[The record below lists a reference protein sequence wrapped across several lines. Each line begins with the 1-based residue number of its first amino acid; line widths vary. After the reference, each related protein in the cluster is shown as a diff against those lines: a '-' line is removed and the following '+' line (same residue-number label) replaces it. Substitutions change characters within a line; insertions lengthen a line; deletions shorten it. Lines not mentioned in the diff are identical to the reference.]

1 VNDVSQSPEQ
11 IPLGEGLVG
20 PTVLERARAAEDEAD
35 PRVWVVKTL
44 ERAYA
49 DDPEEFERYFESL
62 ARLEHPHLVEYG
74 DLRRTEPTIQFEQEY
89 FDGVDFLTYVRR
101 APTLEE
107 LETLRR
113 RFDDNLQGRSDG
125 GSAAADPAEEPAE
138 DADESPPAPDTDDD
152 ADEETDDNPAGTDT
166 IDPWAKPDESD
177 ERNDRSSSG
186 PYTAPD
192 SRSDDGPVTTPPEP
206 LPDVQ
211 TYSGSSLA
219 DDDSSDVLLDPSDD
233 PEFDEVELLDVVFLR
248 LERLVPQILGAL
260 DYLHRFDHPHGDL
273 KPSNIL
279 VLPRGRA
286 ALVDFGLLPKVSIPE
301 SNFDFDASEWV
312 DPARDEDLQYTRAY
326 VAPEVRDELGATPE
340 ADLYALGCVL
350 FEAITGCRPFD
361 PDLEDPEQR
370 FDLHA
375 SALSELEPRC
385 PSAWVDLVLRLLDPD
400 PEARPDFEEIREVLA
415 SSRGRSVDIPPSFVP
430 EQQSFFGRDEVVDQ
444 LVDEAED
451 CVGDSEMRLSLLSG
465 KAGYGKTAMAERLAQ
480 WAAQRGWV
488 ILRGHCYERDSI
500 LYQGWDAIGVQL
512 ADICRDAGGD
522 IDRKT
527 DRLRRRAGRLLPALS
542 DDDPD
547 STPLARLE
555 AVDALRQLLEVVSA
569 ERPVLIVLDDL
580 NWATPDTAELL
591 ADLLAE
597 PEGLQCHVVGTW
609 RRTGDEPFDHPL
621 VDALESAPVEVGWHD
636 LRGFDD
642 HEAREF
648 LGTVAELPAELRERV
663 LEIGGDNPLVTEEL
677 IYQLHLEYAAGEHSD
692 HGEPILEADASS
704 MEQWLTTIVERRL
717 DTLSRREMF
726 VVQLLSVASIPLPEP
741 IISMA
746 LEEEFHSAESSDRS
760 LELILDR
767 LRSLRLVRHDAAT
780 RWDNVYSLFHNLSRT
795 LVLEDLHRQRLTH
808 LSEHLADAF
817 RRLWPD
823 AMSLRFEFLVRAERF
838 SDALDLALRAARR
851 AESRFAYHRA
861 AGFWRWVADQCDE
874 ANRKTTMQPVQ
885 ELARVERLAG
895 RPERAAELSAEL
907 ADGLPTGVTR
917 SQHRLRQFE
926 SLLEAGRRREALAA
940 LDDALGAFG
949 EQYLGSEWF
958 GTFREWKN
966 RAVAATN
973 RWSDDIDALEHSPLG
988 GRQTLR
994 LRLYRHI
1001 LLKNDLLDST
1011 RGRPFRA
1018 KFSAMAEQSKN
1029 ARLVGYDRLFM
1040 ALDCHRHCLHGRPNR
1055 AAEWY
1060 HEATRLLERTDDHC
1074 GLAHAAIGQARRLRD
1089 EGDFEE
1095 ARARLDRAAEQFRQT
1110 DTIDDREAYLVDWE
1124 YARLSRARNDLDR
1137 AIRNGRKLRHVHR
1150 HNRLARFRAN
1160 QVLVP
1165 VYLWRRDLDRAETLL
1180 EECDE
1185 FLDDEPMT
1193 TSAVWLARQDAR
1205 LNLALGR
1212 PEVAR
1217 GRLDM
1222 LSERITRSGL
1232 LNDPYVRLMYHLTR
1246 GQVLTAL
1253 VARKTRIGE
1262 SRRQQRVREI
1272 RSTLRK
1278 LRKSDA
1284 AHVPSVDAEV
1294 ARLFARISLMRGN
1307 LQEAYEHLR
1316 GAVGRLEEYAA
1327 PVDRAMCAEAEGTVY
1342 ERQKEG
1348 QGRALVEQAHVVYE
1362 HHGCRFPLV
1371 LEGWPIPDELSRLRP
1386 DESAL

>member
-1 VNDVSQSPEQ
+1 MNDVSDSIEQ
-11 IPLGEGLVG
+11 ISLGEGLVG
-20 PTVLERARAAEDEAD
+20 PTVLERVVDADDETA

-74 DLRRTEPTIQFEQEY
+74 ALRRTEPTIQFEQEY
-89 FDGVDFLTYVRR
+89 FDGVDLLTYVRR

-113 RFDDNLQGRSDG
+113 RFDDTLQSRSDG
-125 GSAAADPAEEPAE
+125 GSAAPDAAEETADDDDEPATT
-138 DADESPPAPDTDDD
+138 DDETDTDNQ
-152 ADEETDDNPAGTDT
+152 AIDETAGTDT
-166 IDPWAKPDESD
+166 IDSWARDDESD
-177 ERNDRSSSG
+177 ITNARSSSG
-186 PYTAPD
+186 PYPAAD
-192 SRSDDGPVTTPPEP
+192 SPPDDGPGTTPPEP
-206 LPDVQ
+206 LPDIQ
-211 TYSGSSLA
+211 TYSESSLA
-219 DDDSSDVLLDPSDD
+219 DEDSSDVLLDPADD
-233 PEFDEVELLDVVFLR
+233 PGFDEVELLDVVFLR

-279 VLPRGRA
+279 VLSRGRA
-286 ALVDFGLLPKVSIPE
+286 ALVDFGLLTEVSVPE

-312 DPARDEDLQYTRAY
+312 DPARDEDLDYTRAY
-326 VAPEVRDELGATPE
+326 IAPEVRDELGATPE

-361 PDLEDPEQR
+361 PDLDDPKRR

-400 PEARPDFEEIREVLA
+400 PEGRPDFDEIREVLA

-430 EQQSFFGRDEVVDQ
+430 EQQSFFGRDDVFEQ
-444 LVDEAED
+444 LVDEAEA
-451 CVGDSEMRLSLLSG
+451 CVGHSEMRLSLLTG

-488 ILRGHCYERDSI
+488 ILRGHCYDRDSI

-512 ADICRDAGGD
+512 AEICRDAGGD

-527 DRLRRRAGRLLPALS
+527 DRLRRRASRLCPALS
-542 DDDPD
+542 SDDPE
-547 STPLARLE
+547 TAPLDRLD
-555 AVDALRQLLEVVSA
+555 AVAALRQLLEVVSA
-569 ERPVLIVLDDL
+569 ERPVLILLDDL
-580 NWATPDTAELL
+580 NWANPDTADLL

-597 PEGLQCHVVGTW
+597 PAGLQCHVVGTW
-609 RRTGDEPFDHPL
+609 RGTGDESFDHPL
-621 VDALESAPVEVGWHD
+621 VEALGSAPVDVGWHQ
-636 LRGFDD
+636 LRGFDNC
-642 HEAREF
+642 EARDFVES
-648 LGTVAELPAELRERV
+648 VAEVPSELRERV
-663 LEIGGDNPLVTEEL
+663 LEIGGDNPLVIEEL
-677 IYQLHLEYAAGEHSD
+677 IYQLHLEYAAGEQSD
-692 HGEPILEADASS
+692 HDEPILEADAES
-704 MEQWLTTIVERRL
+704 MDAWLTTIVERRL
-717 DTLSRREMF
+717 DALSRREMF

-741 IISMA
+741 IISMV

-767 LRSLRLVRHDAAT
+767 LRSLRLVRHEAAT
-780 RWDNVYSLFHNLSRT
+780 RWDDVYSLFHNLSRT
-795 LVLEDLHRQRLTH
+795 LVLEDIHRQH
-808 LSEHLADAF
+808 LIHLCEHLADAF
-817 RRLWPD
+817 RRTWPE
-823 AMSLRFEFLVRAERF
+823 AMSLRFEFLVRAERL
-838 SDALDLALRAARR
+838 SDALDLALRAARQ
-851 AESRFAYHRA
+851 AERRFAYHRA
-861 AGFWRWVADQCDE
+861 AAMWRWVADQSDE

-895 RPERAAELSAEL
+895 HPEQAAELSARL
-907 ADGLPTGVTR
+907 AGGLPTGVTR

-926 SLLEAGRRREALAA
+926 SLLEAGRRREALVA
-940 LDDALGAFG
+940 LDDALGAFA

-1018 KFSAMAEQSKN
+1018 RFSAMAEQSKD

-1040 ALDCHRHCLHGRPNR
+1040 ALDCHRQCLHGRPNR

-1060 HEATRLLERTDDHC
+1060 DEAHRLLERTDDHC
-1074 GLAHAAIGQARRLRD
+1074 GLAHEAIGQARRLRN

-1095 ARARLDRAAEQFRQT
+1095 ADAKLDRADQHFRQT
-1110 DTIDDREAYLVDWE
+1110 DSVDDRETYLIDWE
-1124 YARLSRARNDLDR
+1124 YGRLSRARNRLDR
-1137 AIRNGRKLRHVHR
+1137 AIRHGRRLRHVHR

-1165 VYLWRRDLDRAETLL
+1165 VYLWRRELERAERLL
-1180 EECDE
+1180 EECDA
-1185 FLDDEPMT
+1185 FLDDEPLT
-1193 TSAVWLARQDAR
+1193 ITGVWLARQDAR

-1222 LSERITRSGL
+1222 LNERLTHSGL
-1232 LNDPYVRLMYHLTR
+1232 LDDPYCALTYHLTR

-1253 VARKTRIGE
+1253 VARKNRIGE
-1262 SRRQQRVREI
+1262 SRRSQRVRGI
-1272 RSTLRK
+1272 RRALRK

-1284 AHVPSVDAEV
+1284 THIPSVDAEI

-1307 LQEAYEHLR
+1307 LQKAYEHLR
-1316 GAVGRLEEYAA
+1316 GADDRLADYPA
-1327 PVDRAMCAEAEGTVY
+1327 PVDRAICAEAEGTVY
-1342 ERQKEG
+1342 ERQQEG
-1348 QGRALVEQAHVVYE
+1348 QGRALIEQAHVVYD
-1362 HHGCRFPLV
+1362 HHDCRFPLV
-1371 LEGWPIPDELSRLRP
+1371 LEGWPIPEELSRLRH
-1386 DESAL
+1386 DEPAS